1 MYEIEYIPEAFED
14 LRSFR
19 KFEQKHILDEVDAQ
33 LQHEPNVETRNR
45 KQLRPN
51 TVAEWELR
59 IGKFRVFYD
68 VLQTAQVVRVEA
80 IGYKRGSQL
89 FIHGQEYDL

>member
-19 KFEQKHILDEVDAQ
+19 KFEQKHILDEVDAR
-33 LQHEPNVETRNR
+33 LYEPNVETRNC

-51 TVAEWELR
+51 AVAEWELR

>member
-19 KFEQKHILDEVDAQ
+19 KFEQEHILDEVDAR
-33 LQHEPNVETRNR
+33 LQQEPNVETRNR

-51 TVAEWELR
+51 AVAEWELR
-59 IGKFRVFYD
+59 IGGVRVFYD
-68 VLQTAQVVRVEA
+68 VLQATQVVRVEA
-80 IGYKRGSQL
+80 IGYKRGSRL